1 MSESLEVIAK
11 RIEAKPWNRPGT
23 DKTWVLN
30 AMSTYLQL
38 REEIRRARRVPNR
51 EWLCACAGCAGG
63 GGRRVRRRWRGWNQF
78 LRADTRG
85 RFRDARYR
93 CAAGA
98 DVGERRLRHSVR
110 TIECYGTDMS
120 KRLTRSGNSLAL
132 VIDRP
137 LLEAL
142 EIDAETELELS
153 TDGDVLVVTPVRDRK
168 RKKRTADLVAEAHE
182 QYGGVFRRLA
192 E

>member
-1 MSESLEVIAK
+1 MA
-11 RIEAKPWNRPGT
+11 
-23 DKTWVLN
+23 
-30 AMSTYLQL
+30 
-38 REEIRRARRVPNR
+38 
-51 EWLCACAGCAGG
+51 
-63 GGRRVRRRWRGWNQF
+63 
-78 LRADTRG
+78 
-85 RFRDARYR
+85 
-93 CAAGA
+93 
-98 DVGERRLRHSVR
+98 
-110 TIECYGTDMS
+110 

-153 TDGDVLVVTPVRDRK
+153 TGGDVLVVTPLRDPERK
-168 RKKRTADLVAEAHE
+168 CRVAELVSEAHE